1 MGTKLLGLLIGIL
14 ITLVEDHV
22 SFDKIPDAPEKDVE
36 LLLLLLLFLIE
47 PLSSS
52 LGQVAIGT
60 VVPLTAFPDTNIFP
74 FLCGTFGMVIDC
86 LDSVW
91 RFALVIVVPVRLVMA
106 MLVLFVLPPVHFIK
120 GTVADLV
127 ECAWRWSAR
136 WVITLKHRA
145 KRPHHR

>member
-1 MGTKLLGLLIGIL
+1 M

-36 LLLLLLLFLIE
+36 LLLLFLIE

-60 VVPLTAFPDTNIFP
+60 IVPLTAFPDTNIFP

-91 RFALVIVVPVRLVMA
+91 RFALVIVVHVRLVMV

-120 GTVADLV
+120 GTVTDLV
-127 ECAWRWSAR
+127 EWPGDGAQGGS
-136 WVITLKHRA
+136 
-145 KRPHHR
+145 